1 MKKYDVFLF
10 DADNTLFDYDA
21 AEKNALTIILAL
33 YGLPFNEELHEKYRE
48 INAAVWAAFGR
59 GEMTKTQLQ
68 HIRFKRLFAHMGAD
82 DDVSAFNDGYLE
94 ELGKG
99 SQLIEGAYEICKA
112 ITERGKTLYIITNAI
127 LKTQQNRIKH
137 SAISPFISD
146 SFISEV
152 VGYEKPHIKF
162 FEHVLAQ
169 IPPTKKENILVI
181 GDNLYADIQGGINT
195 GLDTCWCN
203 FRRETNK
210 TGITPKYEITGLGEM
225 AGFV

>member
-1 MKKYDVFLF
+1 VFLF

-21 AEKNALTIILAL
+21 AEKNALTIMLAR
-33 YGLPFNEELHEKYRE
+33 YGLPYNEETHDKYRK

-68 HIRFKRLFAHMGAD
+68 HIRFERLFAHLGAEAD
-82 DDVSAFNDGYLE
+82 IFAFNDGYLE

-99 SQLIEGAYEICKA
+99 SQLIKGAYEICQA
-112 ITERGKTLYIITNAI
+112 IAKRGKTLYIITNAI

-137 SAISPFISD
+137 STISPFISD

-162 FEHVLAQ
+162 FEHVLAH
-169 IPPTKKENILVI
+169 IPPANKENILVI
-181 GDNLYADIQGGINT
+181 GDNLRADIQGGINA

-203 FRRETNK
+203 FKNEENR
-210 TGITPKYEITGLGEM
+210 TGITPKHEITGLGEM